1 MTLRRLVTFA
11 LLLLLGLPLAA
22 QTTASLQ
29 GVVTRDGVP
38 VRGATI
44 TVTSEALQGPRTTL
58 SGENGAYDFAALPPG
73 DYTITATNGER
84 VLSTKA
90 TLKLAETTQADL
102 ALRTIVSDAI
112 TVHAVPP
119 STLSTTAVTT
129 NLTLREVDLLPVQ
142 RNQNASS
149 QLAPGVAAS
158 TFGQGQLAIS
168 GGPTY
173 DNLVLVNGVAVTEN
187 VVGQMRPMYVEDAI
201 EETTLL
207 TAAVPAEYGR
217 FTGGVVNTITKS
229 GGDDFSGSLRDS
241 LTNAAWVA
249 QSPLR
254 EARVDSLNHVWE
266 GTLGGFVL
274 RDRLWFFGA
283 GRRATNDMARQT
295 IPVPAF
301 TGNPSSAA
309 SARLDYTEGNDQKRY
324 EGKVTAQI
332 TPRHNVT
339 GSYFSIDTQGTNT
352 RFTNNIYDA
361 ASLTTRN
368 DPESLRALRYDGFF
382 AQQLLIE
389 AQVSRRTF
397 AFESSGSQF
406 TDLIR
411 GTVVLDRANANA
423 RFNSPTLCAVCE
435 NEHRDNEDVL
445 LKASYSLD
453 TATFGSHRLTAGAER
468 FREQRLPNS
477 HQSGSDFTIF
487 ATRVQYANGSLY
499 PVFTP
504 TTANGGGTFI
514 RWNPIGAV
522 ARENDLRTDSLF
534 VDDRW
539 DYGSRWSFSLGAR
552 YDRNHSVDADG
563 IVRSDDSRVS
573 PRLTVRFDPRG
584 NGRQRISAS
593 FADYSSRIADS
604 IASSN
609 QIAGNAAA
617 IDFAYK
623 GPAINDKALNTSLP
637 DAIRVLFDAFNGAQG
652 GTGNTA
658 AANLRTGGL
667 RTVPGYATYFDD
679 SLASPYVRELTA
691 GYGFQF
697 FGGGFAKIDLIK
709 RDWRNFYAAS
719 VTTSTQHVST
729 PLGVPVDL
737 ALYRN
742 SDAIDR
748 NYRGVQ
754 LQLRY
759 SPSRFQSGVF
769 YTYSK
774 LRGND
779 EGENATL
786 GAVANVDTSAYYP
799 QFLDYARYA
808 PDGYLPG
815 DQRHRLRAWI
825 GADVP
830 MPALVGRLN
839 ISLLQSYDSGLPYS
853 AVGAINVT
861 RYAGAP
867 ANPGYASIPN
877 GLYYFSDRGAFRT
890 DDIRST
896 SLAVRYARNIAGN
909 VELFAQ
915 GDLLNVFNEHRIA
928 DPTRLGTG
936 VTTAATSTTLQ
947 PFNPFTETPVE
958 GTHYQLAANFG
969 QPLNNMAYQTPRTV
983 RLSFGF
989 RF

>member
-1 MTLRRLVTFA
+1 MTLRRLVAFA
-11 LLLLLGLPLAA
+11 FLLLIALPLVAE
-22 QTTASLQ
+22 TTASLR
-29 GVVTRDGVP
+29 GVVTRNSAP
-38 VRGATI
+38 VAGAVV
-44 TVTSEALQGPRTTL
+44 TVASPALQGTRTATT
-58 SGENGAYDFAALPPG
+58 SENGAYDFAALPPG
-73 DYTITATNGER
+73 QYDLSIVDGAR
-84 VLSTKA
+84 VVKLTV
-90 TLKLAETTQADL
+90 TLRLAETTEADVPL
-102 ALRTIVSDAI
+102 YTETLVVVPASALDT
-112 TVHAVPP
+112 P
-119 STLSTTAVTT
+119 AVTT
-129 NLTLREVDLLPVQ
+129 NLTLREIDLLPVQ

-229 GGDDFSGSLRDS
+229 GGNDYSGSLRDS
-241 LTNAAWVA
+241 LSNAAWVA

-254 EARVDSLNHVWE
+254 EARVNSLNHVWE

-274 RDRLWFFGA
+274 RDWLWFFGA
-283 GRRATNDMARQT
+283 GRRARNDMARQT
-295 IPVPAF
+295 IPVPPF
-301 TGNPSSAA
+301 TGNPASSA
-309 SARLDYTEGNDQKRY
+309 SPRLDYTEGNDQKRY
-324 EGKVTAQI
+324 EAKVTAQI
-332 TPRHNVT
+332 TARHNVT
-339 GSYFSIDTQGTNT
+339 GSYFSVDTQGTNT

-361 ASLTTRN
+361 ASLTTRD

-389 AQVSRRTF
+389 AQFSRRTF

-411 GTVVLDRANANA
+411 GTVVFDRANANA

-435 NEHRDNEDVL
+435 NEHRDNEDVM

-453 TATFGSHRLTAGAER
+453 TATRGSHRLTAGAER

-487 ATRVQYANGSLY
+487 ATRVQYANGNLY

-504 TTANGGGTFI
+504 TTPNGGGTFL
-514 RWNPIGAV
+514 RWNPIVAA

-534 VDDRW
+534 LDDRW
-539 DYGSRWSFSLGAR
+539 DLGARWSFSLGAR
-552 YDRNHSVDADG
+552 YDRNHAVDADG
-563 IVRSDDSRVS
+563 IVRSDDSRLS
-573 PRLTVRFDPRG
+573 PRLTVHFDPRG
-584 NGRQRISAS
+584 DGRQRISAS

-637 DAIRVLFDAFNGAQG
+637 DAIRILFDAFNGAQG
-652 GTGNTA
+652 GTGNTTA
-658 AANLRTGGL
+658 TNLRTGGL

-697 FGGGFAKIDLIK
+697 SADGFAKLDLIK

-719 VTTSTQHVST
+719 VTTSTKRAST
-729 PLGVPVDL
+729 PLGLPVDL

-748 NYRGVQ
+748 TYRGAQ

-759 SPSRFQSGVF
+759 NPRRFQSGVF

-779 EGENATL
+779 EGENATA
-786 GAVANVDTSAYYP
+786 GAVANVDTSSYYP

-830 MPALVGRLN
+830 MPAIVGRLN
-839 ISLLQSYDSGLPYS
+839 VSLLQSYDSGLPYS
-853 AVGAINVT
+853 AAGAINVT

-909 VELFAQ
+909 AELFAQ

-928 DPTRLGTG
+928 DPSRLGTG

-947 PFNPFTETPVE
+947 PFNPFTDTPVE
-958 GTHYQLAANFG
+958 GMHYQRAANFG
-969 QPLNNMAYQTPRTV
+969 QPLNNLAYQPPRTV